1 MKIFPEPNL
10 FKDPIYWAKTA
21 VGSKFKFWVSVF
33 IQVLTAAFVLY
44 ASTRGKM
51 LDSSWVIVVLFMIVF
66 PFYYLYAL
74 RKLLLELQER
84 EKTRGDE
91 AGGVGPSPWPP
102 D

>member
-10 FKDPIYWAKTA
+10 FKNPIYWAETA

-33 IQVLTAAFVLY
+33 IQVLIAAFVLY

-51 LDSSWVIVVLFMIVF
+51 LDSLWVIVVLFMIVF

-74 RKLLLELQER
+74 RKLLLELQKR
-84 EKTRGDE
+84 KKTRGDE
-91 AGGVGPSPWPP
+91 SGGGRT
-102 D
+102 